1 MGRVGVSVR
10 PAFGGGHFYHCLP
23 AAAASRGESR
33 VVPRW
38 ERRRTGI
45 EGRSRACDVLTA
57 SGKARCARFEACLL
71 TPSLPLSVQSLG
83 AGAPPAT
90 SNVNSLSPR
99 RSDEDATT
107 TRPKRCSAV
116 NLRDAQDSAVPNGKH
131 ASDEPLTRSRLFT
144 SAPVA
149 RSAAGEIRAVPGRR
163 LETRVARRAGLDTNC
178 PYEKH
183 SWSNSWSNNPCICCP
198 NFIDSF
204 YLKYF
209 SNY

>member
-107 TRPKRCSAV
+107 TRPERCSAV
-116 NLRDAQDSAVPNGKH
+116 NLREAQDSAVPNGKH

-163 LETRVARRAGLDTNC
+163 LETRVARRAGLDSNC
-178 PYEKH
+178 PYGK
-183 SWSNSWSNNPCICCP
+183 
-198 NFIDSF
+198 
-204 YLKYF
+204 
-209 SNY
+209 

>member
-10 PAFGGGHFYHCLP
+10 PAFGGGHFYHRLP

-45 EGRSRACDVLTA
+45 EGRSRACDGVLTA

-107 TRPKRCSAV
+107 TRPKRARRRCSAV
-116 NLRDAQDSAVPNGKH
+116 NLREAQDSAVPNGKH

-178 PYEKH
+178 PYEKRILGLIRGLLL
-183 SWSNSWSNNPCICCP
+183 PCT
-198 NFIDSF
+198 DR
-204 YLKYF
+204 YL
-209 SNY
+209 